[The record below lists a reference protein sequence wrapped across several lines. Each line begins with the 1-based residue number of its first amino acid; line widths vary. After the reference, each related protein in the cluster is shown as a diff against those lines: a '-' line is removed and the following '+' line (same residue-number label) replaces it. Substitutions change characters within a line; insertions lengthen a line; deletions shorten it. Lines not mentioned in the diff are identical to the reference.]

1 MSNQYVIHIF
11 SHQLGQIIDDE
22 EINCQIP
29 TSGASYCLMN
39 FPARLVLVDLHQLC
53 SFVGKSL
60 SSARAF
66 RRNPTELLQMV
77 TFLDEKARVHG
88 EAVERVLSMK
98 SALDPSSLPA
108 DLSLKVALAL
118 HFTYYGLLFDIH
130 TTLTYPWSRGIISLR
145 QHPSFRDQ
153 VERSYSIVAKTS
165 RDVILA
171 SRHIPLDAACP
182 FL

>member
-1 MSNQYVIHIF
+1 
-11 SHQLGQIIDDE
+11 
-22 EINCQIP
+22 
-29 TSGASYCLMN
+29 
-39 FPARLVLVDLHQLC
+39 
-53 SFVGKSL
+53 
-60 SSARAF
+60 
-66 RRNPTELLQMV
+66 MV